1 MSLVSSGTGYN
12 QGIVHESIGKV
23 KNAYEE
29 LINAI
34 GNQMQNDFV
43 GGLSD
48 KWACP
53 DAQNFFNT
61 SFKPT
66 VDQLIKGSN
75 NTFDTVVRSMNSAGS
90 AWAATVGGT
99 YDTVTFSTIN
109 KEMETSSILENIN
122 GIQGIDEVDTPTV
135 LNQLPVIAENAKVA
149 LGNAVS
155 AVQTSGFL
163 DYANIQAENL
173 INSLNQIK
181 NNIDSAVQTIT
192 TDSDRAIKNT
202 IERYGDTKGRIAA
215 AFAGN

>member
-43 GGLSD
+43 GGMSD

-61 SFKPT
+61 SF
-66 VDQLIKGSN
+66 
-75 NTFDTVVRSMNSAGS
+75 DTVVLSMNSAGS

-155 AVQTSGFL
+155 AVHH
-163 DYANIQAENL
+163 
-173 INSLNQIK
+173 
-181 NNIDSAVQTIT
+181 
-192 TDSDRAIKNT
+192 
-202 IERYGDTKGRIAA
+202 
-215 AFAGN
+215 